1 MLFHH
6 SAANPELFT
15 KKTLLSPNSS
25 CHTKSCRNVAH
36 VHRINGSLYFH
47 TPFCYDFH
55 AVQPRKFTTCNTM
68 QKYVSISSENHCED
82 PHTKSS
88 LPSSSRCIDN
98 TLIIPVSSLLSVSA
112 YSLMQKSW
120 TQKCQVE
127 ITLQRIPCSPAHHK
141 RSPIASAQSIHTS
154 EFQAHCKKENHC
166 LRHAMSHRSPA
177 FNAIRTHADTPSQR
191 SGRRQ
196 LGSA

>member
-1 MLFHH
+1 MQLPENVNAAWQKNWFQFVVEKRVKPVVKNIMHIQENEVAPKTSQFTCKCEACCKCISQTNIEVLVHKRWLQKPLQHHAKSRKRPKTYQSQMLFHH
-6 SAANPELFT
+6 SAPNPELCT

-68 QKYVSISSENHCED
+68 QEYVSISSENHCED

-88 LPSSSRCIDN
+88 LPSSSRCIKN
-98 TLIIPVSSLLSVSA
+98 TCV
-112 YSLMQKSW
+112 
-120 TQKCQVE
+120 
-127 ITLQRIPCSPAHHK
+127 R
-141 RSPIASAQSIHTS
+141 
-154 EFQAHCKKENHC
+154 
-166 LRHAMSHRSPA
+166 
-177 FNAIRTHADTPSQR
+177 
-191 SGRRQ
+191 
-196 LGSA
+196 